1 MLTELAAALRGR
13 DSDRP
18 AVIGR
23 ITRGELALLSDRY
36 AVALHHSGLSTGDT
50 LGLAVRPGPRALAVM
65 LAAHRLGL
73 RVAVLDPSAG
83 PDVLVARLRLAAP
96 ALVVADAAAQA
107 AAGWAAPVARRAGLS
122 LPRLRAIAPV
132 VTVGRRL
139 PGCAPSLRDRDGA
152 PPAAFDGDGDALI
165 IFTSGTTSQP
175 RAVVHTRASVAAGT
189 RAVADL
195 VRPAAGVPVVGGT
208 LFVLVPALAC
218 GAPVALPARSPR
230 RLARQISAV
239 RPQATYLTPPQLR
252 AALSAGAR
260 FTGSVYSGSAPVSAT
275 LLGRVVAA
283 GADDAFGVYALT
295 EIFPAAVVSAA
306 EKTTFAG
313 TGDLVGTPLP
323 GVQAS
328 VDRHGVL
335 RLAAPQAADRYL
347 GEDPFLTVD
356 TGDVGHLVDG
366 RIVLGGRAKDM
377 ILRGAEN
384 IYPGLYEPALHVP
397 GVDLAL
403 LVGVP
408 AGDGDERLVAVVQ
421 PRAGASARAV
431 RAALDTPLRRMGAA
445 RPDAVLL
452 ADVPLTGRSRKPD
465 RAAASAFAARYL
477 EGVAP

>member
-1 MLTELAAALRGR
+1 
-13 DSDRP
+13 
-18 AVIGR
+18 
-23 ITRGELALLSDRY
+23 
-36 AVALHHSGLSTGDT
+36 
-50 LGLAVRPGPRALAVM
+50 
-65 LAAHRLGL
+65 
-73 RVAVLDPSAG
+73 
-83 PDVLVARLRLAAP
+83 
-96 ALVVADAAAQA
+96 VVADAAAQA
-107 AAGWAAPVARRAGLS
+107 AAGWARPVARRAGLA

-139 PGCAPSLRDRDGA
+139 PGCAPSFRQSSGT
-152 PPAAFDGDGDALI
+152 PGAAFDGDGDALI
-165 IFTSGTTSQP
+165 IFTSGTTSRP

-195 VRPAAGVPVVGGT
+195 VRPVHGVPVIGGT

-218 GAPVALPARSPR
+218 GAPVALPAR
-230 RLARQISAV
+230 RLARQIAQV

-252 AALSAGAR
+252 AALKAGTR
-260 FTGSVYSGSAPVSAT
+260 FTGTVYSGSAPVSAT

-283 GADDAFGVYALT
+283 GAADAFGVYALT

-306 EKTTFAG
+306 EKTAYTG

-323 GVQAS
+323 GVRAA
-328 VDRHGVL
+328 VDRAGVL
-335 RLAAPQAADRYL
+335 RLSAPQAADRYL
-347 GEDPFLTVD
+347 GEPPLSAVD
-356 TGDVGHLVDG
+356 TGDVGNVVDG

-408 AGDGDERLVAVVQ
+408 AGDGDERLVAIVQ
-421 PRAGASARAV
+421 PRSGASARAV
-431 RAALDTPLRRMGAA
+431 RAALDMPLRRMGAA

-465 RAAASAFAARYL
+465 RAAAAAFAARYL
-477 EGVAP
+477 AETVDLSPSEATGVTS